1 MNMLI
6 IACFYLTLSVDQ
18 LYSSGSY
25 KSVLY
30 AIKRSKVESQAEARD
45 GRTII
50 KVLGRVGWG
59 KNQKKC
65 ARPS

>member
-1 MNMLI
+1 M
-6 IACFYLTLSVDQ
+6 
-18 LYSSGSY
+18 
-25 KSVLY
+25 
-30 AIKRSKVESQAEARD
+30 ESQAEARD

-50 KVLGRVGWG
+50 KVLGGGGVG